1 MNPIRY
7 AKRTCTN
14 QEHINAFLAAARVGH
29 LGLTDGLEPY
39 VVPLNFCWL
48 NGSVYFHGAEAGRK
62 TDIMQKNNRVCFTVC
77 EEYGTIADPVPA
89 LTDTAYMSVI
99 LFGSIERVEDPEEMR
114 DALQAMLD
122 KYVPGYYDRPLPVS
136 HVVKYRSSMGSAA
149 AVFRIRPDRLTAKAN
164 PLSEAKRFSPGR
176 THKMDV

>member
-1 MNPIRY
+1 M
-7 AKRTCTN
+7 
-14 QEHINAFLAAARVGH
+14 
-29 LGLTDGLEPY
+29 
-39 VVPLNFCWL
+39 
-48 NGSVYFHGAEAGRK
+48 
-62 TDIMQKNNRVCFTVC
+62 
-77 EEYGTIADPVPA
+77 PA

-99 LFGSIERVEDPEEMR
+99 LFGSVERVEDPEEMR

-176 THKMDV
+176 AHKMDV

>member
-62 TDIMQKNNRVCFTVC
+62 TDIMQKT
-77 EEYGTIADPVPA
+77 
-89 LTDTAYMSVI
+89 TASVLRSAKNTAPSPI
-99 LFGSIERVEDPEEMR
+99 RC
-114 DALQAMLD
+114 
-122 KYVPGYYDRPLPVS
+122 RP
-136 HVVKYRSSMGSAA
+136 
-149 AVFRIRPDRLTAKAN
+149 
-164 PLSEAKRFSPGR
+164 
-176 THKMDV
+176 

>member
-7 AKRTCTN
+7 AKRTCTD

-48 NGSVYFHGAEAGRK
+48 NGSV
-62 TDIMQKNNRVCFTVC
+62 
-77 EEYGTIADPVPA
+77 
-89 LTDTAYMSVI
+89 
-99 LFGSIERVEDPEEMR
+99 ERVEDPEEMR

-122 KYVPGYYDRPLPVS
+122 KYVPGYYDRPL
-136 HVVKYRSSMGSAA
+136 
-149 AVFRIRPDRLTAKAN
+149 
-164 PLSEAKRFSPGR
+164 SEGKRFSPGR